1 MVIYSILEMMNSLAR
16 PLMYGMKI
24 ELRSTIPGIMI
35 QTGHNINIIIFLS
48 FFSRRGINTDRSIIN
63 KKQKERW
70 WWWWWA
76 HQFRF

>member
-70 WWWWWA
+70 WWWWA